1 MARIR
6 LQAFPAQFTPTPF
19 QNLAYMAEKRAARQ
33 DAIDESIGKT
43 KGLFAGLDAAPGHEE
58 LAEGLSSTYINELN
72 NLTEKFKNNYN
83 SRDFTRE
90 LTALNARF
98 INDRGV
104 QTVVKSKEWYDKNGA
119 ALWDA
124 QSKNYVV
131 NAPGILDNAGNY
143 KQNTDLYSYD
153 RFKMTPWGDAVK
165 EVQEQ
170 FNIQKEAKIREL
182 GIIQEVQPDGT
193 IKYFSRDRSKTYKD
207 EDILGP
213 VVQSSIQ
220 MLLENADSKPGF
232 TYWNAKHSNLT
243 PEEKS
248 AEATRLVENAS
259 IPFRFLQVEDV
270 TKPLDVDDG
279 KGGDITTTSDKS
291 SAFNGTPTNIALD
304 AVKDV
309 NGKKITSTQGLITAA
324 TESKKAVEANKGFI
338 LKTFPELTEND
349 FIYTAN
355 GKEIDLTKIKDP
367 QQKSRASELN
377 MQYINS
383 QRIAD
388 SHQEYLNY
396 YMETSGYDSDRPISE
411 QVDARHFDIA
421 NAAASS
427 AVGSNPVLQSATGM
441 ARQGEIYTG
450 RTSFK
455 NREDFYQF
463 VASNFGEDSPTT
475 LEHMKEW
482 DLAYSAALAKVDPRF
497 ADYDKKVT
505 SYLNSI
511 IYKQAY
517 NINVE
522 SKDLPTLKNLVNARK
537 NSRDITRAN
546 FGPDNRNRSQ
556 NLSAQEMEEL
566 LKNDELWK
574 SESTSYTIRLD
585 ESTNRLVVDVAYGGE
600 VYEVGGIDGLQEYV
614 QRADP
619 KFSAE
624 YMQRENTFMDG
635 LKQTSGRSSSVILY
649 KPVMTSLGPSSVI
662 AATPKVKSAMETIPG
677 VVNLGDYMTKFPGL
691 NDGNIIIAK
700 SYWDLAR
707 LTESYNALLKVP
719 GLEGDALQSKVN
731 ELFANPGQGITIVDG
746 AQGKLNKRYFPGYDA
761 PSMVLRSSE
770 DSSQPSSNIGRTIVN
785 NALNNASDN
794 TNLTILPYSPSYGI
808 PNTATPAITTQGGT
822 SSNIKTVSQP
832 SAALPSSYKPLYD
845 LISAREASNYNTLFN
860 NAEQYDFKGT
870 AVTTMTL
877 DDLVEFTKPGGT
889 YDKYTREARTENDNN
904 PPMATPLGKYQIV
917 GTTLKELIKKLNL
930 PGNTRFT
937 PEVQD
942 AMFVELVKQAI
953 SPAKTMSTK
962 IERLRKTWEG
972 FSKNKVPDNVLELA
986 IKQIESQK

>member
-33 DAIDESIGKT
+33 DAIDQSIGKT

-58 LAEGLSSTYINELN
+58 LAEGLSSTYTNELN

-98 INDRGV
+98 VNDRGV

-119 ALWDA
+119 AVWDA

-131 NAPGILDNAGNY
+131 NAPGILDNTGNY

-153 RFKMTPWGDAVK
+153 RFKMTPWGDTVK

-193 IKYFSRDRSKTYKD
+193 IKYFSQDRTKTYKD

-243 PEEKS
+243 PEEKL
-248 AEATRLVENAS
+248 AEAARLVENAS
-259 IPFRFLQVEDV
+259 IPFRFLQVEDA
-270 TKPLDVDDG
+270 TKPLDVD
-279 KGGDITTTSDKS
+279 GGSGSGGAGPTDKS

-309 NGKKITSTQGLITAA
+309 NGKKVTSTQGLITAA
-324 TESKKAVEANKGFI
+324 AESKKAVEANKGFI
-338 LKTFPELTEND
+338 LETFPELTEND

-355 GKEIDLTKIKDP
+355 GREIDLTKIKDP
-367 QQKSRASELN
+367 QQKSTASELN

-388 SHQEYLNY
+388 SHQEYLSY
-396 YMETSGYDSDRPISE
+396 YMETSGYDPDKPING
-411 QVDARHFDIA
+411 Q
-421 NAAASS
+421 
-427 AVGSNPVLQSATGM
+427 
-441 ARQGEIYTG
+441 
-450 RTSFK
+450 
-455 NREDFYQF
+455 
-463 VASNFGEDSPTT
+463 
-475 LEHMKEW
+475 
-482 DLAYSAALAKVDPRF
+482 VDPRNFTLANQAASEFVAGTSEPAMVNGELYTSGNQFNSKEEFSNYLERKYDKNTDKISEELKKWDTAYHEALTKLDPKF
-497 ADYDKKVT
+497 ADYDEKVT
-505 SYLNSI
+505 NYLNSI
-511 IYKQAY
+511 VYKQAY

-556 NLSAQEMEEL
+556 NLSPQEMEAL
-566 LKNDELWK
+566 LKNDKLWK

-585 ESTNRLVVDVAYGGE
+585 ESSNRLVVDVAYGGE

-624 YMQRENTFMDG
+624 YMQRQKTFMDG
-635 LKQTSGRSSSVILY
+635 LKETSGRSSSVILY
-649 KPVMTSLGPSSVI
+649 KPVMTSVGPSSVI
-662 AATPKVKSAMETIPG
+662 AASPKVKSAIETIPG
-677 VVNLGDYMTKFPGL
+677 VINLGDYMTKFPGL
-691 NDGNIIIAK
+691 NADNIIVAK

-719 GLEGDALQSKVN
+719 GLEGDALQTKVN
-731 ELFANPGQGITIVDG
+731 ELFANPGQGITIVNG

-761 PSMVLRSSE
+761 SSMVLRSSG
-770 DSSQPSSNIGRTIVN
+770 DSQPSFNIGRAIVSS
-785 NALNNASDN
+785 ALGN
-794 TNLTILPYSPSYGI
+794 TNPYSPSYGT
-808 PNTATPAITTQGGT
+808 PNPVTPAITTQGET
-822 SSNIKTVSQP
+822 SSKTKTVSQP
-832 SAALPSSYKPLYD
+832 TAALPSSYKPLYD
-845 LISAREASNYNTLFN
+845 LISASEAANYDTLFN
-860 NAEQYDFKGT
+860 NAETNDFKGT

-877 DDLVEFTKPGGT
+877 DDLVEFTKAGGT
-889 YDKYTREARTENDNN
+889 YDKYTRKVRTENDNN

-942 AMFVELVKQAI
+942 AMFVELVRQAI
-953 SPAKTMSTK
+953 GSAKTMDKK
-962 IERLRKTWEG
+962 IERLRETWEG
-972 FSKNKVPDNVLELA
+972 FGKISKNELEMA
-986 IKQIESQK
+986 IKTLES